1 MVIEFFVEYLDD
13 DFLFRAVDN
22 GEENFDSFV
31 DESIFLLQK
40 KKKNCAHIFTEISN
54 PVDCQKKR
62 RDELLD
68 RCVRHLRCNKD
79 ATIRRN
85 VSITHVQNE
94 RPCTNPSDQNCF
106 S

>member
-1 MVIEFFVEYLDD
+1 MKPTHTHTQRRGERGTMVIEFFVEYLDD

-31 DESIFLLQK
+31 DESILLLQK

-54 PVDCQKKR
+54 PVDCSKKR

-68 RCVRHLRCNKD
+68 RCVR
-79 ATIRRN
+79 
-85 VSITHVQNE
+85 VST
-94 RPCTNPSDQNCF
+94 SAM
-106 S
+106 

>member
-31 DESIFLLQK
+31 DESILLLLLK
-40 KKKNCAHIFTEISN
+40 KKNKNCAHIFTEISN
-54 PVDCQKKR
+54 PVDCSKKR

-68 RCVRHLRCNKD
+68 RCVR
-79 ATIRRN
+79 
-85 VSITHVQNE
+85 VST
-94 RPCTNPSDQNCF
+94 SAM
-106 S
+106 